1 MYVIGMYSIKI
12 GLVMVLLAE
21 NLMLEEL
28 FKVFFT
34 DKLGRMKVWFLSKVY
49 EWRIR
54 Q

>member
-1 MYVIGMYSIKI
+1 MYSIKI

-34 DKLGRMKVWFLSKVY
+34 DKLGRMKV
-49 EWRIR
+49 
-54 Q
+54 